1 MMGPK
6 TVITTLVL
14 FIIIIFNLNA
24 QEDKASNPPQAKSK
38 AEYDAYYELYS
49 EKDMSKKARLSG
61 RFLRA
66 FPNSEYRISA
76 AQIGLRAN
84 RSLGKHNEIVRIG
97 EKILTDLPQTKIKLK
112 IGILTLMMNSYQ
124 QLNNLN
130 KTVAVSNR
138 LLRLDPEHLPT
149 LLRLSSIL
157 TLGLP
162 EDLDARNS
170 QLKRALDI
178 AFRAQEQVNIYLSR
192 PKPSK
197 FTESQWKKNRLTLL
211 SQIHTALGAI
221 HFHQKEF
228 NLSVQDYERATE
240 LIQKDGTSFYR
251 MGNSYLYQ
259 AEAISEEMT
268 QFVKNNPSEVSVGDK
283 QLHQYNILRDKAIES
298 FAKVIALKDHVST
311 EIFQAAKTHIERLYM
326 HKNNNSLVGLEAL
339 ILDVGQRLNNN

>member
-6 TVITTLVL
+6 TVITTLL
-14 FIIIIFNLNA
+14 FFIIIIFNLNA
-24 QEDKASNPPQAKSK
+24 QADKTSNPPQAKSK

-84 RSLGKHNEIVRIG
+84 RALGRHNEIVRIG

-138 LLRLDPEHLPT
+138 LLRLDPKHLPT

-170 QLKRALDI
+170 QLKRALDVT
-178 AFRAQEQVNIYLSR
+178 FRAQEQVNIYLSR

-211 SQIHTALGAI
+211 SQIHIAFGAI
-221 HFHQKEF
+221 YFHQKDF
-228 NLSVQDYERATE
+228 NLSAQEYEHATE
-240 LIQKDGTSFYR
+240 LVKTDGTSFYR

-268 QFVKNNPSEVSVGDK
+268 QFAQTNPSAVSAGDEK
-283 QLHQYNILRDKAIES
+283 LSQYNISRDKAIES
-298 FAKVIALKDHVST
+298 FAKVIVLKTHVSK
-311 EIFQAAKTHIERLYM
+311 EILQAAKTHIERLYK

-339 ILDVGQRLNNN
+339 ILEVGQQLNNN